1 MWARLRIAINKI
13 TTLEY
18 SPRYSRL
25 AGDLSCYKPLLEKRI
40 IESSDPNAQWA
51 LQSKALVKESE
62 KYLNE
67 NKIDEAWKS
76 FHAAKRMEV
85 NAMNDHERLAIAK
98 SLFREAEKLNEWRRE
113 AIINLLGKAKE
124 GVTATPSA
132 ETLIQAIDLK
142 DEAFNNL
149 YYQNRLSRNQF
160 WLLSGL
166 LFLVIAGIVIF
177 FGVVIHEMGSSYAS
191 EMSLTGY
198 IIGVLLFGLL
208 GALTSAILSTR
219 HSSRSSRISEIGSS
233 QVITMSKIF
242 IGAGF
247 SIFIFLLLRSSVA
260 DSVKL
265 FSFTISTP
273 FDYFAIAFASGFT
286 ERLAQKSIELLIGKD
301 NPAEKKKTGNADAG

>member
-1 MWARLRIAINKI
+1 MWTRLRIVVNKI
-13 TTLEY
+13 STLEY

-25 AGDLSCYKPLLEKRI
+25 AGDISCYKPLLEKRI
-40 IESSDPNAQWA
+40 TESSDPHAQWA
-51 LQSKALVKESE
+51 VQAKTLVKESE

-76 FHAAKRMEV
+76 FHAARRMEV
-85 NAMNDHERLAIAK
+85 HVMNDHERLAIAK

-113 AIINLLGKAKE
+113 AIINLLGKAKD
-124 GVTATPSA
+124 GVTVTPSA
-132 ETLIQAIDLK
+132 ETLIQAMDLK

-166 LFLVIAGIVIF
+166 LFLVITGIVIF
-177 FGVVIHEMGSSYAS
+177 FGTLIHKLGNNFST

-219 HSSRSSRISEIGSS
+219 HASRSSRISEIGSS

-260 DSVKL
+260 DSIKL
-265 FSFTISTP
+265 FSFTISQP

-301 NPAEKKKTGNADAG
+301 KPNDKRKNENKDGE

>member
-1 MWARLRIAINKI
+1 MWTRLRIALNKI

-40 IESSDPNAQWA
+40 SESTDPNGQWA
-51 LQSKALVKESE
+51 IQAKALVKESE

-85 NAMNDHERLAIAK
+85 YDMNDQERLAIAK

-113 AIINLLGKAKE
+113 AIISLLGKVKE
-124 GVTATPSA
+124 GVTVTPSA

-142 DEAFNNL
+142 DEAYNNL

-166 LFLVIAGIVIF
+166 LFWVIAGIVIF
-177 FGVVIHEMGSSYAS
+177 FGTVIHNLGSSFAS

-260 DSVKL
+260 DSIKL
-265 FSFTISTP
+265 FSFTISQP

-301 NPAEKKKTGNADAG
+301 KPAEKKKTGNADAG

>member
-1 MWARLRIAINKI
+1 MWTRLRIALNKI

-40 IESSDPNAQWA
+40 SESTDPNGQWA
-51 LQSKALVKESE
+51 IQAKALVKESE

-85 NAMNDHERLAIAK
+85 NDMNDQERLAIAK

-113 AIINLLGKAKE
+113 AIISLLGKVKE
-124 GVTATPSA
+124 GVTVTPSA

-142 DEAFNNL
+142 DEAYNNL

-166 LFLVIAGIVIF
+166 LFWVIAGIVIF
-177 FGVVIHEMGSSYAS
+177 FGTVIHNLGSSFAS

-260 DSVKL
+260 DSIKL
-265 FSFTISTP
+265 FSFTISQP

-301 NPAEKKKTGNADAG
+301 KPAEKKKTGNADAG

>member
-1 MWARLRIAINKI
+1 MWTRLSIALKKI
-13 TTLEY
+13 ITLEY

-25 AGDLSCYKPLLEKRI
+25 AGDLTCYKPLLEKRI
-40 IESSDPNAQWA
+40 TESPDPNAEWA
-51 LQSKALVKESE
+51 TQAKALVKESE

-76 FHAAKRMEV
+76 FHTAKRLEV
-85 NAMNDHERLAIAK
+85 YGMNDHERLALAK

-132 ETLIQAIDLK
+132 EALIQAIDLK
-142 DEAFNNL
+142 DEAYNNL

-166 LFLVIAGIVIF
+166 LFLVITGIVIF
-177 FGVVIHEMGSSYAS
+177 FGVVINEKGSRYAS
-191 EMSLTGY
+191 EMSLTDY

-219 HSSRSSRISEIGSS
+219 HASRSSRISEIGSS

-260 DSVKL
+260 DSIKL

-301 NPAEKKKTGNADAG
+301 KPAEKGKTGSTDAG